1 MKLFKCQSCGN
12 TAYFENAA
20 CVVCRHRLGFAPDL
34 GVMSALIEGAGACRE
49 RPPGLGPGYGAGQS
63 VARLSNLPERRRLRL
78 QLAGGGRGPKPL
90 LPLLSA

>member
-1 MKLFKCQSCGN
+1 MKLFKCQSCAN
-12 TAYFENAA
+12 AVYFENAA

-34 GVMSALIEGAGACRE
+34 GVMSALTPEGEGVQGAR
-49 RPPGLGPGYGAGQS
+49 RS
-63 VARLSNLPERRRLRL
+63 VARLSNLRKRRRLRL